1 MLHFQ
6 NAFEN
11 EGEPMIRAVR
21 SRMRS
26 SDLFAHRPA
35 LLPMDEAAVRARR
48 ILSAKIAAE
57 NAVEPPRQVSP
68 EFSDAP

>member
-11 EGEPMIRAVR
+11 EDEPMIRAVR

-26 SDLFAHRPA
+26 NDLFAHRPA
-35 LLPMDEAAVRARR
+35 LLPMDEAVRARR

-57 NAVEPPRQVSP
+57 NAVEPPRQASP